1 MNKQQMSDTIK
12 ELMLSKDYTDLADRA
27 QFLAGMKL
35 GLITA
40 CSLCDDE
47 VIDLVDVVF
56 EWQKKFDPEGIT
68 WDKEAA
74 EQSI

>member
-1 MNKQQMSDTIK
+1 MNKRQMSDNLK
-12 ELMLSKDYTDLADRA
+12 ELMLSKDFTDLADRA

-40 CSLCDDE
+40 CSLGDDD

-56 EWQKKFDPEGIT
+56 EWQKKCDPEGVT

-74 EQSI
+74 E